1 MNSVRRAFTLIEL
14 LVVIAI
20 IAILAAILFPVFA
33 QAKASAKKIAVLSQY
48 KQAGT
53 ASAIYFSDSDD
64 TALVGSYSMIGSSI
78 VSPRT
83 GATITNPTY
92 TWAQLAQPY
101 MKNWPL
107 LNDRS
112 VADPLNVW
120 ADSTPPQWWY
130 NWDRWPALGYNVNYL
145 NASKADCSDFGST
158 EPGLTQF
165 GRPISMTSIA
175 SPSGTVMFES
185 VKRVGG
191 GGSAYTSYDAESPGS
206 YNANDTCS
214 WSNGGWG
221 IGSYGDSTGTLTYP
235 GNPTSTGD
243 FATPYANQGVIVFT
257 DSSAKSL
264 PAGKVA
270 AGTNWKVGIANSA
283 IQITDRTQYIWDT
296 QQ

>member
-1 MNSVRRAFTLIEL
+1 MNSARRAFTLIEL

-53 ASAIYFSDSDD
+53 ATAIYLGDVDD
-64 TALVGSYSMIGSSI
+64 TAPMGSYVQNGST
-78 VSPRT
+78 VE
-83 GATITNPTY
+83 GATNPTI
-92 TWAQLAQPY
+92 TWAKASQPY
-101 MKNWPL
+101 IKNWPMM
-107 LNDRS
+107 NDKA
-112 VADPLNVW
+112 VQDPLGVW
-120 ADSTPPQWWY
+120 NPGPYFWWY
-130 NWDRWPALGYNVNYL
+130 NWERWPTLGYNVNYL
-145 NASKADCSDFGST
+145 NNAGGDCSGWAP
-158 EPGLTQF
+158 EPGLTAY
-165 GRPISMTSIA
+165 GRPISMTSIGA
-175 SPSGTVMFES
+175 PSATVMFAS
-185 VKRVGG
+185 SKRVGSSSG
-191 GGSAYTSYDAESPGS
+191 AYTSYNVESPGA

-221 IGSYGDSTGTLTYP
+221 VGSFGDSAGLYP

-243 FATPYANQGVIVFT
+243 YATPYTNQGVVVFV

-270 AGTNWKVGIANSA
+270 AGTNWKVGIANTA
-283 IQITDRTQYIWDT
+283 INILDRSQYLWDT

>member
-1 MNSVRRAFTLIEL
+1 MKKAFTLIEL

-33 QAKASAKKIAVLSQY
+33 QAKAAAKKTAVLSQY
-48 KQAGT
+48 KQSGT
-53 ASAIYFSDSDD
+53 ALNIYFADVDD
-64 TALVGSYSMIGSSI
+64 VAIMGSYTMPGST
-78 VSPRT
+78 VTTPA
-83 GATITNPTY
+83 GNTINNPTVTWCKAAEPY
-92 TWAQLAQPY
+92 T
-101 MKNWPL
+101 KNWPI

-112 VADPLNVW
+112 VNDPLNVW
-120 ADSTPPQWWY
+120 SAAFTSGGWYY
-130 NWDRWPALGYNVNYL
+130 NWMRWPALGYNVNYL
-145 NASKADCSDFGST
+145 NNAGGDCSGWAP
-158 EPGLTQF
+158 EAGLTQF
-165 GRPISMTSIA
+165 GRPISMTAIA
-175 SPSGTVMFES
+175 SPSATVLFES
-185 VKRVGG
+185 TKRVG
-191 GGSAYTSYDAESPGS
+191 SSSAAYTSYDAESPGEYS
-206 YNANDTCS
+206 ANDTCS

-221 IGSYGDSTGTLTYP
+221 IGSYGDSTGTITYP

-283 IQITDRTQYIWDT
+283 ILINDRTQYIWDT

>member
-1 MNSVRRAFTLIEL
+1 MKRAFTLIEL

-33 QAKASAKKIAVLSQY
+33 QAKSAAKKTAVLAQY
-48 KQAGT
+48 KQSGT
-53 ASAIYFSDSDD
+53 ALNIYFADFDD
-64 TALVGSYSMIGSSI
+64 TAIMGSYVMPGTSI
-78 VSPRT
+78 TTPA
-83 GATITNPTY
+83 GNTITTPTVTWCKAAEPY
-92 TWAQLAQPY
+92 T
-101 MKNWPL
+101 KNWPI
-107 LNDRS
+107 LNDRVVS
-112 VADPLNVW
+112 DPLNVW
-120 ADSTPPQWWY
+120 SAAYTSGGWYY
-130 NWDRWPALGYNVNYL
+130 NWMRWPALGYNVNYL
-145 NASKADCSDFGST
+145 NNAGGDCSGWAP

-175 SPSGTVMFES
+175 SPSATVLFES
-185 VKRVGG
+185 AKRVGN
-191 GGSAYTSYDAESPGS
+191 SSAAYTSNDVESPAE
-206 YNANDTCS
+206 YLANDTCS

-221 IGSYGDSTGTLTYP
+221 IGSYGDSPPPYTYP

-243 FATPYANQGVIVFT
+243 FATPYANQGVIVFC

-283 IQITDRTQYIWDT
+283 ILITDRTQYIWDT